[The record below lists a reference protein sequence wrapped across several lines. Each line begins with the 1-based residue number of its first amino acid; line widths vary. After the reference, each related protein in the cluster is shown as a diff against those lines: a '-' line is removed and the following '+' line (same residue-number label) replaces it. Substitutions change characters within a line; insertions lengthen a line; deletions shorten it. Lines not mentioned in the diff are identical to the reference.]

1 MQFSAV
7 IRVEI
12 FRVVQKEVSNDTS
25 TKRAEVHLSRCLIRQ
40 DEGLPERVN
49 ATKLGG
55 LGIDDFFALERGLR
69 HYWLQN
75 G

>member
-1 MQFSAV
+1 MLSAV

-40 DEGLPERVN
+40 DEGLPE
-49 ATKLGG
+49 GG
-55 LGIDDFFALERGLR
+55 
-69 HYWLQN
+69 
-75 G
+75 